1 MIATGDLERLAAR
14 EPTDRQILS
23 LFLDMSVNSDNKRT
37 HQIFL
42 NQKRAEF
49 QELDSDRENHHREAI
64 GEAFARVEQWIEDSF
79 EEQNHGVVIYAEL
92 GGDGFEPYQFPIPIG
107 NRLAIADRPVI
118 SPLAQVLHGYHHHG
132 VVLLDREHVR
142 ILSIYLGT
150 VLDEIEVHG
159 DPYPAAH
166 DVQAGGYSQQRY
178 QRRKAEETKHFF
190 REFAK
195 EVEEFVQRY
204 QPHDLVILGTEEN
217 VAHFKEFLSE
227 RALEMVIHTGSMRV
241 DEPAPEVLSRLE
253 SHLERERERERQE
266 AVDVL
271 LDRAREDYLAT
282 GGFASTLS
290 ALQEGRVDTLVLATD
305 LERTGSRCTQCGF
318 VFARDLAECPYDGS
332 AVEHD
337 VDIVEE
343 MVRIAEG
350 QGIQVQFS
358 PGEQLAPVRGVG
370 ALLRY

>member
-1 MIATGDLERLAAR
+1 MISTGDLERLAAR
-14 EPTDRQILS
+14 EPAERDILA

-37 HQIFL
+37 YQIFL

-49 QELDSDRENHHREAI
+49 QELDSDRENHHREEV
-64 GEAFARVEQWIEDSF
+64 GEAFARIEQWIDNSF
-79 EEQNHGVVIYAEL
+79 QEQNRGVVIYAEL
-92 GGDGFEPYQFPIPIG
+92 GGAGWDAFQFPVPVS
-107 NRLAIADRPVI
+107 NRLVIADRPVI
-118 SPLAQVLHGYHHHG
+118 SPLAQVIRGYHHHG

-142 ILSIYLGT
+142 ILSVYLGT

-159 DPYPAAH
+159 EPYPAAH

-190 REFAK
+190 KEFAK

-217 VAHFKEFLSE
+217 VAHFKDFLGE
-227 RALEMVIHTGSMRV
+227 QLLEMLIYTGSARV
-241 DEPAPEVLSRLE
+241 DESAPEVLARLRP
-253 SHLERERERERQE
+253 HLEEERERERKEV
-266 AVDVL
+266 VDVL
-271 LDRAREDYLAT
+271 LDRVSQDYMAT
-282 GGFASTLS
+282 GGFASTLTS
-290 ALQEGRVDTLVLATD
+290 LQEGRVDTLILGTD
-305 LERTGSRCTQCGF
+305 MERTGSRCTQCGF
-318 VFARDLAECPYDGS
+318 VFARDLQKCPYDGS

-337 VDIVEE
+337 IDIVEE

-350 QGIQVQFS
+350 QGIHIEFA
-358 PGEQLAPVRGVG
+358 PGDELAPIRGVG